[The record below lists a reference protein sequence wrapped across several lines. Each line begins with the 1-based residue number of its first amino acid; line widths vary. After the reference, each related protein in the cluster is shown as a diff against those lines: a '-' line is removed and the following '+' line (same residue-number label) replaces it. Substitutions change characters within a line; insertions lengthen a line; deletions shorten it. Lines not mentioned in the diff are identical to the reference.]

1 MVGGTGKDHVSAVN
15 LLEGDDQS
23 EFMLE
28 GECAQRP
35 EEIRTASRGFV
46 PSVGGADEESAAR
59 DRLVFEFSD
68 SCGKSTAG
76 ELFAALIEKNA
87 VATFRESEHALMET
101 GAGFDKVGFDFCDRA
116 KASEIFL
123 DARSGESQGGLSGRD
138 DPPVQRTMG
147 LKSAA

>member
-15 LLEGDDQS
+15 LLEGDDEG
-23 EFMLE
+23 EFVLE

-35 EEIRTASRGFV
+35 EEICAVSHRFV
-46 PSVGGADEESAAR
+46 PSVGGADEEGAAR
-59 DRLVFEFSD
+59 DRMVFEFLD

-87 VATFRESEHALMET
+87 VATFRESQHALMET
-101 GAGFDKVGFDFCDRA
+101 GASFDKVGFHFCDRA

-123 DARSGESQGGLSGRD
+123 DASSGESQRGLPGRD